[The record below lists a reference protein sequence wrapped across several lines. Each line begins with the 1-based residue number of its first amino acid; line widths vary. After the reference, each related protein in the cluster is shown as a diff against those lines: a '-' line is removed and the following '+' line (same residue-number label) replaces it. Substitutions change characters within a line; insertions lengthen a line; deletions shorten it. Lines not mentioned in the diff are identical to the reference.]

1 MKILMGKKQKMLLM
15 AVMAGMMSFG
25 LMGDG
30 AEAADK
36 GAAGMKSA
44 EVKSDRMIKAE
55 KLQLTQEWDK
65 VFPKSD
71 KVEHRKV
78 TFVNRY
84 GITLAADMYVP
95 RNRKGKLP
103 AIAVSGPFGAVKE
116 QSSGLY
122 AQEMAERGY
131 LTIAFDPSFTGES
144 GGQPRYVASPDI
156 NTEDFSAAVD
166 FLSTQENVDKDRI
179 GIIGICGW
187 GGMAINA
194 AANDTRI
201 KATVASTMYDM
212 SRVMANGYFDK
223 DKDEAALKKE
233 RYANREA
240 LNAQRTEDYKNGFY
254 KNAGGVPDVL
264 PDDAPWFVKDYYTYY
279 KTERG
284 YHPRSLNSN
293 GGWNQTT
300 ALSFMNMPILSYADE
315 IKSAVMVLHGEKA
328 HSRYFGEDAFKKL
341 KGDNKELVI
350 VPGASH
356 IDLYD
361 NKAKIPFDKLAAF
374 FQANLK

>member
-1 MKILMGKKQKMLLM
+1 MKLAVKKQKKVLA
-15 AVMAGMMSFG
+15 AVLAGVMSLG
-25 LMGDG
+25 GWG
-30 AEAADK
+30 SAAYAADK
-36 GAAGMKSA
+36 GAVKMQSA
-44 EVKSDRMIKAE
+44 EVKADRQIKVE
-55 KLQLTQEWDK
+55 QLKLTQEWDK

-71 KVEHRKV
+71 KVDHRKV

-95 RNRKGKLP
+95 KNAQGKLP

-122 AQEMAERGY
+122 AQEMAERGF

-144 GGQPRYVASPDI
+144 GGQPRFVASPDI

-166 FLSTQENVDKDRI
+166 FLSVQDNVDANRI

-187 GGMAINA
+187 GGMALNA
-194 AANDTRI
+194 AASDTRI
-201 KATVASTMYDM
+201 KAAVASTMYDM
-212 SRVMANGYFDK
+212 SRVTANGYFDK
-223 DKDEAALKKE
+223 DKDEATLKKE

-240 LNAQRTEDYKNGFY
+240 LNAQRTEDYKKGFY
-254 KNAGGVPDVL
+254 KNAGGVPNVL
-264 PDDAPWFVKDYYTYY
+264 PEDAPWFVKDYYTYY

-293 GGWNQTT
+293 GGWNQTS
-300 ALSFMNMPILSYADE
+300 ALSFMNMPILSYTDE
-315 IKSAVMVLHGEKA
+315 IKGAVMVLHGEKA

-350 VPGASH
+350 IPGASH

-361 NKAKIPFDKLAAF
+361 NKAVIPFDKLQAF
-374 FQANLK
+374 FAKNLK